1 MTVQT
6 KKERSSKILFT
17 STSSMSRVNSLCL
30 CSRFGKGLKMK
41 KKELE
46 NLLYQIKKK
55 FNIVVIYNKEK
66 KEYDIRCMELE
77 KYKKKLENKEV

>member
-1 MTVQT
+1 
-6 KKERSSKILFT
+6 
-17 STSSMSRVNSLCL
+17 MSRVNSLCL

-77 KYKKKLENKEV
+77 RIQQEKIKGA

>member
-1 MTVQT
+1 
-6 KKERSSKILFT
+6 
-17 STSSMSRVNSLCL
+17 
-30 CSRFGKGLKMK
+30 MK

-77 KYKKKLENKEV
+77 RIQQEKIKGA